1 MLELSITILQ
11 KTHRSKFEDGTK
23 TTICKVHRFLG
34 ILVQKNKN
42 YSPSN
47 TAKNIYLDVHAV
59 LVGNNFMEG

>member
-1 MLELSITILQ
+1 MQELCITILQ

-34 ILVQKNKN
+34 IIVQKNSD

-47 TAKNIYLDVHAV
+47 TAKNIYLA
-59 LVGNNFMEG
+59 